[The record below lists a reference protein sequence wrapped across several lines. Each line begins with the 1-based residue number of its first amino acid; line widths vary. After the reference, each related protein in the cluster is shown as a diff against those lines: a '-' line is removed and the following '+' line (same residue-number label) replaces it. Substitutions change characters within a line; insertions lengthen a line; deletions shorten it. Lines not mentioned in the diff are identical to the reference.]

1 MLSTDNG
8 EAAVAQP
15 TGPKL
20 LSLES
25 FGDASFGLRQNALSP
40 METLAQSVST
50 IAPSTSPQLTIPLV
64 FLLAA
69 MQSSFD
75 PREVWNR
82 VRWADEEARHPEAG
96 RQMTE
101 VTL

>member
-50 IAPSTSPQLTIPLV
+50 IAPSTSPPVSYTHLHKISRFIVPLDRRLRIPRAGTAQNRPRPC
-64 FLLAA
+64 LL
-69 MQSSFD
+69 SI
-75 PREVWNR
+75 PV
-82 VRWADEEARHPEAG
+82 
-96 RQMTE
+96 
-101 VTL
+101 